1 MDLPELRRVLLGLI
15 GTAPAAHPAALTES
29 DWTEL
34 DRIAAQHRLQ
44 PLLHS
49 LHRTS
54 PAVPAPIAANWQM
67 AHRHHALRALVQQ
80 ADLAETS
87 ELLDRAGIPSV
98 ALKGAW
104 LAAHAY
110 PDPALRPMRDI
121 DLLVPEAQVRA
132 AFDLLLAAGYVQAEP
147 AEMTLDEIVRIDKHM
162 PPLIAPRGTRLELHH
177 RLWERDGRL
186 DHASPAASE
195 AAVLA
200 RARRGT
206 DGIGYPAAHDLL
218 GHVIVHAVYSHR
230 LDCGPLALSDVDCLL
245 RAAKIDWP
253 GFWAD
258 AAAQGWR
265 DGARLMLELVL
276 LYRPGPNI
284 DFSADRGGPAP
295 AELIAAAPDLLL
307 QELDTRAT
315 AGLAAE
321 TIRKGPARLA
331 RRMTGQRQVAGE
343 EAVNRAS
350 DGAGE
355 TLAWAGSRALRT
367 LRDLARGDVRRQSR
381 QLAALSQWLD
391 R

>member
-1 MDLPELRRVLLGLI
+1 MDLPDLRRVLLDLI
-15 GTAPAAHPAALTES
+15 GTAPVTDLAALTEG
-29 DWTEL
+29 DWAEL
-34 DRIAAQHRLQ
+34 DRIAFQHRLQ

-49 LHRTS
+49 LHRS
-54 PAVPAPIAANWQM
+54 NPAVPAPIAAMWQM

-80 ADLAETS
+80 AELAETCA
-87 ELLDRAGIPSV
+87 LLDQAGIPSV

-104 LAAHAY
+104 LAARAY
-110 PDPALRPMRDI
+110 PEPALRPMRDI
-121 DLLVPEAQVRA
+121 DLLVPGAQVRA

-147 AEMTLDEIVRIDKHM
+147 AEMSLDEIVRIDKHM
-162 PPLIAPRGTRLELHH
+162 PPLSAPRGTRLELHH

-186 DHASPAASE
+186 DHASPSASE
-195 AAVLA
+195 ETVLA
-200 RARRGT
+200 QAQRGA
-206 DGIGYPAAHDLL
+206 DGIGYPAPQDLL

-230 LDCGPLALSDVDCLL
+230 LDCGPLVLSDVDYLL
-245 RAAKIDWP
+245 RAAEIDWP
-253 GFWAD
+253 VFWTNAE
-258 AAAQGWR
+258 AQGWR
-265 DGARLMLELVL
+265 DGARLMLELVM
-276 LYRPGPNI
+276 LYRPTPRI
-284 DFSADRGGPAP
+284 DFSTDRGGPAP

-343 EAVNRAS
+343 EAVSRAS
-350 DGAGE
+350 AGAGE
-355 TLAWAGSRALRT
+355 KLAWAGSRALRT
-367 LRDLARGDVRRQSR
+367 LRDLARPDVRRQSR